1 MLRFV
6 AVVGGHR
13 NRPRLLH
20 LQRIQKLALAAVHNQ
35 QDAPF
40 VSSLPPTVPS
50 SAPVSPPTHVL
61 QDFMTLDQ
69 MKFDDKFNATTCTDF
84 HDVKEG
90 GYVDLDPKDVAK
102 TIPEGLAGEM
112 NDEFDFSSRSSWMV
126 RDTAKLLIRILEE
139 YESTKKGVTKND
151 KLPCSY
157 SSRIQLHGL
166 TDRPEWSDAK
176 MQLHYYGAELQYPTK
191 TSSSSSSGSS
201 RGIGTEP
208 SHSDSELI
216 TNGNSNSN
224 EDMVVVRGEGS
235 VVESYMQSLLV
246 DGRKL
251 PTKIVLTGPR
261 GVGKSA
267 SLNQL
272 VYHARKRGWL
282 CLFVPRGWDQV
293 QSGWYIEPVQGGG
306 SSSSHSSGE
315 KGNSTDDSS
324 TPTAPTT
331 NENALFD
338 NPFMSAEV
346 LRGFWRAHKEQLKT
360 IPISRLDDQTKYHS
374 YLDKFRENW
383 NRARSMP
390 GDTSHL
396 ILYIILYYI
405 ATTHS
410 LTHQPPYQH
419 ALFSIV
425 HPTAHSLFYAS
436 TTLSTHPTHHL
447 LPCHLLL

>member
-1 MLRFV
+1 MFRFV
-6 AVVGGHR
+6 AVVSGHR
-13 NRPRLLH
+13 NRPRWLPLR
-20 LQRIQKLALAAVHNQ
+20 RIQKLGSAAVQNQ
-35 QDAPF
+35 QQDVPSF
-40 VSSLPPTVPS
+40 VSSLPPSVPS
-50 SAPVSPPTHVL
+50 LSSTHVL
-61 QDFMTLDQ
+61 QDFTSLDR
-69 MKFDDKFNATTCTDF
+69 MKFDDKFNATACTDF

-139 YESTKKGVTKND
+139 YESTKKVTTKND
-151 KLPCSY
+151 KLPRSY

-166 TDRPEWSDAK
+166 TDRPEWTDAK
-176 MQLHYYGAELQYPTK
+176 MQLHYYGTELPCPSR

-208 SHSDSELI
+208 SHSDNELF
-216 TNGNSNSN
+216 NGGTSNGN

-246 DGRKL
+246 EGRKL

-282 CLFVPRGWDQV
+282 CLFGPRGWDQV

-306 SSSSHSSGE
+306 GGGGSSSHSSEE
-315 KGNSTDDSS
+315 KGNHKDDSS
-324 TPTAPTT
+324 TSTT
-331 NENALFD
+331 HENALFD

-346 LRGFWRAHKEQLKT
+346 LRGFWRAHKDQLKD
-360 IPISRLDDQTKYHS
+360 IPISRLSDQTKYHS
-374 YLDKFRENW
+374 YIDKFRENW

-390 GDTSHL
+390 GKTRKRSCYD
-396 ILYIILYYI
+396 I
-405 ATTHS
+405 AH
-410 LTHQPPYQH
+410 YN
-419 ALFSIV
+419 
-425 HPTAHSLFYAS
+425 
-436 TTLSTHPTHHL
+436 TLSFTPTIHHL
-447 LPCHLLL
+447 LVLVQCRKLLK

>member
-13 NRPRLLH
+13 NRPRWLH
-20 LQRIQKLALAAVHNQ
+20 LCRIQKMGLAAIHQQQ

-40 VSSLPPTVPS
+40 VLSSPTVPS
-50 SAPVSPPTHVL
+50 SLPMTSTHVL
-61 QDFMTLDQ
+61 QDFTSLDQ
-69 MKFDDKFNATTCTDF
+69 MKFNEKFNATACTDF

-139 YESTKKGVTKND
+139 YETTKKTMKND
-151 KLPCSY
+151 KLLPRSF

-176 MQLHYYGAELQYPTK
+176 MQLHYYGTELQCSAR

-201 RGIGTEP
+201 RGNGTEP
-208 SHSDSELI
+208 SHSDSELVGGS
-216 TNGNSNSN
+216 NNNSS

-235 VVESYMQSLLV
+235 VVESYMQSLLAE
-246 DGRKL
+246 GRKL

-306 SSSSHSSGE
+306 GGGNNNSNSSEEHE
-315 KGNSTDDSS
+315 KNNTDASTS
-324 TPTAPTT
+324 PLH
-331 NENALFD
+331 ENALYD

-346 LRGFWRAHKEQLKT
+346 LRGFWRAHKDQLKT
-360 IPISRLDDQTKYHS
+360 IPISRVNDQTKYQS
-374 YLDKFRENW
+374 YIEKFRENW

-390 GDTSHL
+390 GN
-396 ILYIILYYI
+396 
-405 ATTHS
+405 
-410 LTHQPPYQH
+410 
-419 ALFSIV
+419 
-425 HPTAHSLFYAS
+425 
-436 TTLSTHPTHHL
+436 
-447 LPCHLLL
+447 